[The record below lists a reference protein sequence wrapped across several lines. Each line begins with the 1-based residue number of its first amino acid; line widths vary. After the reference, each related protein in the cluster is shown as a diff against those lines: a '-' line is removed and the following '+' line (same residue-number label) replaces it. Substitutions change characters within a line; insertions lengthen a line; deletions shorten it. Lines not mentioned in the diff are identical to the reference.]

1 MGFPLLYT
9 QPAAV
14 EEKSRQDTILTD
26 NFPLLKPAVL
36 FPPFLSARTNSF
48 HVDSV
53 KRVGIKYKSCSLPTL
68 Q

>member
-9 QPAAV
+9 QPAVV

-36 FPPFLSARTNSF
+36 FPPFLSARTNSIY
-48 HVDSV
+48 VV
-53 KRVGIKYKSCSLPTL
+53 KRVGFKYKSCSLPTL